1 MGLSKTDFM
10 RGMQCPKQ
18 LWLDAHKPELK
29 VIPEKTQLRLDRGN
43 DFGDRARAMFGP
55 FVEVTEYIPNTKYLD
70 KRKMV
75 QNTISAS
82 FQRRTPPMTTICRRL
97 HRGDDLLLSIKA
109 ICAEYHIAAGVVLSG
124 VGCLTRAVLRDADG
138 VTVRTV
144 DEHCEILSLMGTV
157 SQERCHLHIALSRQG
172 LSAFGGHLKEGCLV
186 NTTCELVL
194 GVLDG
199 WRYGQEQDAET
210 GYDEITFERD

>member
-1 MGLSKTDFM
+1 M
-10 RGMQCPKQ
+10 
-18 LWLDAHKPELK
+18 
-29 VIPEKTQLRLDRGN
+29 
-43 DFGDRARAMFGP
+43 
-55 FVEVTEYIPNTKYLD
+55 
-70 KRKMV
+70 
-75 QNTISAS
+75 
-82 FQRRTPPMTTICRRL
+82 
-97 HRGDDLLLSIKA
+97 
-109 ICAEYHIAAGVVLSG
+109 
-124 VGCLTRAVLRDADG
+124 
-138 VTVRTV
+138 

-210 GYDEITFERD
+210 GYDEITFERA

>member
-1 MGLSKTDFM
+1 M
-10 RGMQCPKQ
+10 
-18 LWLDAHKPELK
+18 
-29 VIPEKTQLRLDRGN
+29 
-43 DFGDRARAMFGP
+43 
-55 FVEVTEYIPNTKYLD
+55 
-70 KRKMV
+70 
-75 QNTISAS
+75 
-82 FQRRTPPMTTICRRL
+82 
-97 HRGDDLLLSIKA
+97 
-109 ICAEYHIAAGVVLSG
+109 
-124 VGCLTRAVLRDADG
+124 LRDADG

-210 GYDEITFERD
+210 GYDEITFERA